1 MILII
6 ALYNRSLNEKA
17 GIMFNIYCEKYAKMS
32 FLSITIFD
40 LIA

>member
-1 MILII
+1 MILIL

-32 FLSITIFD
+32 SLPITIVD